1 MKRRILFVA
10 VIAMADTLYTIPQNW
25 RWTTLENVAKNQY
38 GYTAKAVKNNSLPK
52 MLRITDI
59 QNGGVDWENVPN
71 CEIDDEQK
79 EKYLLQ
85 DNDIVIART
94 GSVGKSYLVKNPVN
108 SVFASYLIRLRISEK
123 INVNYVYY
131 FLQSDVYWRQISELA
146 SGSVQ
151 LGVNSTKLQNIEIP
165 VPPLD
170 EQKRI
175 VALLDSLF
183 EKLDAAK
190 SILQKISDGYE
201 LRRAAILHRAFTGKL
216 TENFR
221 AGNGLTLED
230 WQEKTLSDLL
240 LPMETRRPTGET
252 FRYIDIDSI
261 DNRRQVVK
269 APKIIE
275 TAKAPSRASRA
286 VDSDNV
292 LFSMVRPYLK
302 NIALIDDN
310 LKDCIASTG
319 FFVCRCNE
327 NILPKFLYNF
337 LRSLDTINY
346 LMQFMKGDN
355 SPSIRQENFLGTPI
369 NLPSVDE
376 QKEIVRILEKLLANE
391 QRTKDIAENVLAQI
405 DALKKN
411 ILARAFRGEI

>member
-1 MKRRILFVA
+1 MAENLPANWRLIKLTDSFINKTSSKKIQQKDYLMAGALPVIDQSKDFIGGYTDNLNLKFSGDLPIILFGDHTRCVKYIDFPFA
-10 VIAMADTLYTIPQNW
+10 QGADGVKILSP
-25 RWTTLENVAKNQY
+25 KNFY
-38 GYTAKAVKNNSLPK
+38 LPK
-52 MLRITDI
+52 AFF
-59 QNGGVDWENVPN
+59 
-71 CEIDDEQK
+71 
-79 EKYLLQ
+79 Y
-85 DNDIVIART
+85 A
-94 GSVGKSYLVKNPVN
+94 
-108 SVFASYLIRLRISEK
+108 
-123 INVNYVYY
+123 
-131 FLQSDVYWRQISELA
+131 
-146 SGSVQ
+146 
-151 LGVNSTKLQNIEIP
+151 LQNLKNLEIPNLGYRRHFPLFKNLTIP

-175 VALLDSLF
+175 VALLDNLF

-230 WQEKTLSDLL
+230 WQEKNLSDLL

-261 DNRRQVVK
+261 DNKRQAVK
-269 APKIIE
+269 SPKIIE

-286 VDSDNV
+286 VDSGNI

-327 NILPKFLYNF
+327 EILPKFLYWF
-337 LRSLDTINY
+337 LCFDGTINY
-346 LMQFMKGDN
+346 LTQFMRGDN
-355 SPSIRQENFLGTPI
+355 SPSIRKDDFLNAPI
-369 NLPSVDE
+369 SLPPLAE
-376 QKEIVRILEKLLANE
+376 QKEIARLLDNFI
-391 QRTKDIAENVLAQI
+391 TKENRVKEIAEKTLQQI

-411 ILARAFRGEI
+411 ILARAFRGELGTNIR